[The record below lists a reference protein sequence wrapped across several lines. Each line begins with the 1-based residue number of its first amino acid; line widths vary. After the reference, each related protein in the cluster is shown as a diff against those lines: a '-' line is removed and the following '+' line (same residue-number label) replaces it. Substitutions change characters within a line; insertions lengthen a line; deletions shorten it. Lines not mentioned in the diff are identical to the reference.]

1 MASSRPG
8 YVQELFEI
16 VLAFPTVIY
25 TVSMALSLVYWLF
38 VVIGAVDIDALGGSA
53 EGAADGVADGVFEG
67 ASKGVME
74 GAAKGVFEGAAK
86 GVVEG
91 ATKGVFEGA
100 SKGALDAAAEGATEG
115 LDVGDGVLATLV
127 SALRLRSAPV
137 TVVLSLLA
145 VFGWLA
151 STVFIQNL
159 GQPGVIGSTGVF
171 FGSGLFA
178 LLVTSLVIRP
188 LAPVFAMRSA
198 QGKGEIVGK
207 IALVS
212 TGEVTS
218 SFGQATVEDG
228 GAGLIVQIRCE
239 SGTLKRGDRVV
250 LVYFDE
256 AQRVYQVEKLPD
268 SDELPRDAAKLRI
281 SSEGG
286 GDDAGDPTD
295 EADPARRRA

>member
-1 MASSRPG
+1 
-8 YVQELFEI
+8 VQELLEI

-53 EGAADGVADGVFEG
+53 GGAADGVFEG

-100 SKGALDAAAEGATEG
+100 SKGALDAAADGATEG

-159 GQPGVIGSTGVF
+159 GQPGVLGSIGVF

-178 LLVTSLVIRP
+178 LLVTSVVIRP

-207 IALVS
+207 IGVVS

-239 SGTLKRGDRVV
+239 TGTLKRGDRVV
-250 LVYFDE
+250 LVHFDE

-268 SDELPRDAAKLRI
+268 SDELPRDAARPRI
-281 SSEGG
+281 SGG
-286 GDDAGDPTD
+286 GGATDGSGDPTD
-295 EADPARRRA
+295 DALAEVDPTRRRA